1 MLRPLA
7 SFLMKCGMTWR
18 EFADISKSVFVE
30 VAGDDY
36 GIKGRPTNISR
47 IAILSGIDRKEVRRQ
62 QELLATAAAPPATK
76 TTDATRVLS
85 GWHQDREFST
95 ADGQSLPIPVDDEQR
110 SFATLCRRY
119 AGDISPSTLLKELK
133 RVGAVEQ
140 DSEGNLRAMLRYYM
154 PVAFDAEWILNA
166 GSVLADLGRNVNH
179 NLQAGDDNPSQFMG
193 RATNH
198 AVPVEALPDFREF
211 LEQHGQEFLEK
222 IDPWLTEHSTDDET
236 LSTMRLGVGLFHI
249 QDAATVRG

>member
-18 EFADISKSVFVE
+18 EFANISKSVFVE

-36 GIKGRPTNISR
+36 GIKGRPTNVSR
-47 IAILSGIDRKEVRRQ
+47 IAILSGIDRKEVKRQ
-62 QELLATAAAPPATK
+62 QELLATTTAPSATK

-95 ADGQSLPIPVDDEQR
+95 AEGQPLPIPVDGKQG
-110 SFATLCRRY
+110 SFAALCRRF

-133 RVGAVEQ
+133 RVGAVKQ
-140 DSEGNLRAMLRYYM
+140 DSDGNLRALLRYYM
-154 PVAFDAEWILNA
+154 PVTFDAEWILNA

-179 NLQAGDDNPSQFMG
+179 NLQADDDNPSQFMG
-193 RATNH
+193 RAANH
-198 AVPVEALPDFREF
+198 SVSVEALPEFREF
-211 LEQHGQEFLEK
+211 LEQQGQEFLEE
-222 IDPWLTEHSTDDET
+222 IDTWLTEHSTDDET
-236 LSTMRLGVGLFHI
+236 ASTMRLGVGLFHI
-249 QDAATVRG
+249 EDKTKV